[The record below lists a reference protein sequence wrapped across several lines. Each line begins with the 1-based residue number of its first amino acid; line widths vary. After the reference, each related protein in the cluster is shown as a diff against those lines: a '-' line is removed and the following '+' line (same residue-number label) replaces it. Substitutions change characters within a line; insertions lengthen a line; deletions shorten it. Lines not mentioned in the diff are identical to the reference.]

1 MPRSAPGFWQGR
13 GLAAYCLL
21 PLSLLFA
28 FLAGLR
34 RRLFALGLLKVERLP
49 VPVIVVGNIAVGGS
63 GKTPIALWL
72 ADTGSLGPTPG
83 AELKRLY
90 QDAAHQLYRSTLEF
104 DSVVTQLGLLA
115 DFLRCR
121 DADDPRCAVLDALAF
136 QLGGTPA
143 AAPPRRKAPRKP
155 A

>member
-1 MPRSAPGFWQGR
+1 M
-13 GLAAYCLL
+13 
-21 PLSLLFA
+21 
-28 FLAGLR
+28 
-34 RRLFALGLLKVERLP
+34 
-49 VPVIVVGNIAVGGS
+49 
-63 GKTPIALWL
+63 WL

-121 DADDPRCAVLDALAF
+121 DAGDPRCAVLDALAVEADRKGLELIGCVDERLPATLVGDPGRLRL
-136 QLGGTPA
+136 QRCPDRALPGAAAPAGRGWSRPA
-143 AAPPRRKAPRKP
+143 AAVGCESRVCAVRRNG
-155 A
+155 